1 MSGGVRVSEPEVGG
15 RTVNSTGAGGKSC
28 GAVEGAPAL
37 VSEGLGQPPA
47 SSDSSEL
54 FLIGETRSSPPCG
67 AAEACGSLGGSE
79 SVMCMIN
86 PVLG

>member
-54 FLIGETRSSPPCG
+54 FP
-67 AAEACGSLGGSE
+67 
-79 SVMCMIN
+79 SVR
-86 PVLG
+86 